1 MTVLE
6 KEIIRNHPDFQSLTE
21 EEHQLLEDN
30 LYCRSYRKG
39 QVLFD
44 EGDERHRLFILKK
57 GLVKIE
63 RIDSTGSMF
72 YLEFF
77 KDNTVFPLSGLFT
90 DETYV
95 FSAEAMT
102 DIEVC
107 YVSMKVFEKI
117 VKENNQL
124 LLLYFKKLSKLSHD
138 QMLIIQNCVTSSA
151 FQRVKNTLSM
161 LMSEL
166 GEPTYEGARKIPY
179 PLLITDI
186 SHYSGTTRETT
197 SQVIKELAA
206 EKKLTYLYKEFTF
219 LDVEYFSEIFD

>member
-77 KDNTVFPLSGLFT
+77 KDNTVFPLSGLFI